1 LKADQSATT
10 TVRKRIFVVDDEPDI
25 CLALTRVLEDNG
37 FVIDS
42 FTDPLLAL
50 KNFRK
55 DWYDLLILDI
65 KMEKMNG
72 FELYREIKKIEN
84 KVKVCF
90 LTALS
95 EMHDYESFKKEVSP
109 KSGERYFIQKPI
121 ENEEM
126 LKRVN
131 TIIMN
136 SN

>member
-1 LKADQSATT
+1 MHKM
-10 TVRKRIFVVDDEPDI
+10 KRILVVDDEHDT
-25 CLALTRVLEDNG
+25 CLTLTNVLEDNRVVVDA
-37 FVIDS
+37 FD
-42 FTDPLLAL
+42 DPRLAL
-50 KNFRK
+50 ENFRK
-55 DWYDLLILDI
+55 DLYDLLILDI

-131 TIIMN
+131 TIIIN

>member
-1 LKADQSATT
+1 LKASQSATT
-10 TVRKRIFVVDDEPDI
+10 MKKRILVVDDEPDI
-25 CLALTRVLEDNG
+25 CLALTKILEDNG

-50 KNFRK
+50 KSFRK
-55 DWYDLLILDI
+55 DWYVLLILDI
-65 KMEKMNG
+65 KMENMNG
-72 FELYREIKKIEN
+72 FKLYGEIKKIDN

-90 LTALS
+90 LTALR

-109 KSGERYFIQKPI
+109 KPGERYFIQKPI